1 MVTNAISN
9 TQNQMT
15 MKKRLLL
22 SILALGLLGC
32 KNDNPKII
40 DLTNLETIEGFID
53 VPLSIMESKELDG
66 YFEYYTCATVNKDT
80 IGIIVRLKKDIPAG
94 FVNGE
99 PKNMFL
105 NEGIQFISKGKESDN
120 FLKFLSDKY
129 GLQNNNL
136 SLKDSQIFT
145 CANLNQ
151 EKPNYNNG
159 ESRFKIFLEG
169 EEDYS
174 ELFVNFNFTKGIMSL
189 NEKDEEYREPLIKL
203 LKK

>member
-1 MVTNAISN
+1 
-9 TQNQMT
+9 
-15 MKKRLLL
+15 MKKGLLL
-22 SILALGLLGC
+22 SILTFGLLGC
-32 KNDNPKII
+32 KNDKLKII
-40 DLTNLETIEGFID
+40 DLTNLKSIDGFID
-53 VPLSIMESKELDG
+53 IPLSIIETKESDG
-66 YFEYYTCATVNKDT
+66 YIEYNTSATVNNDT
-80 IGIIVRLKKDIPAG
+80 IGVIVKLKKDIPPG

-105 NEGIQFISKGKESDN
+105 KEGIEFISKGKESDN
-120 FLKFLSDKY
+120 LLSFLSEKY
-129 GLQNNNL
+129 ELKNDNL

-151 EKPNYNNG
+151 EKPNYKSG

-174 ELFVNFNFTKGIMSL
+174 ELFVNFNFTKGIIYL

-203 LKK
+203 MKK